1 MGARLTAEERAA
13 LLKVGISEFADAGF
27 EKASIR
33 KIAGRAGISS
43 GVLYKYY
50 RDKEDFF
57 SACLDSCLAS
67 IESLLDTFISESEP
81 LLVNASALIEAMQ
94 SYSRSHTDELR
105 LYLRI
110 IADGGLKDSAAKL
123 ESMTASLYTD
133 FIRRA
138 QEQKLIRE
146 DADPAYFAFFFDNL
160 LMMLHFSYS
169 SPYLEDRFRLFC
181 GPEAAADDRKC
192 RDQLLLFLESAFTF
206 ASADVKHKGG

>member
-1 MGARLTAEERAA
+1 MGVRLTDEDKRK
-13 LLKVGISEFADAGF
+13 LVKVGISEFADAGF

-33 KIAGRAGISS
+33 NIARRAGISS

-67 IESLLDTFISESEP
+67 IESLLDTLISEREP
-81 LLVNASALIEAMQ
+81 LLVNAAALIEALQ

-110 IADGGLKDSAAKL
+110 IADGGLADSAAKL

-138 QEQKLIRE
+138 QKEKLIRE
-146 DADPAYFAFFFDNL
+146 DVDPAYFAFFFDNL
-160 LMMLHFSYS
+160 LMMLHFTYS
-169 SPYLEDRFRLFC
+169 SPYLQDRFCLFC
-181 GPEAAADDRKC
+181 GSEALTDDVRC
-192 RDQLLLFLESAFTF
+192 RQQLLFFLESAFTF
-206 ASADVKHKGG
+206 ASTDVKHKGG